1 VGIAMFNDKSLSTDE
16 LLKRADTAMYQA
28 KAAGR
33 NTVRFFDPDMQ
44 SSVDARAALEHDLRH
59 ALAQDE
65 LRLYFQ
71 PQVNAA
77 SRIMGAEVLLRWQH
91 PQRGLVLPGEFITLA
106 EETGLI
112 LPLGAWVL
120 ETACLQLTAWAG
132 QPALCHLSMSVNVSA
147 RQFRQL
153 GFVEQVMDVVARTGA
168 NPRLLKLELTESL
181 MVNSVQETVD
191 KMDAL
196 HALGIS
202 FSLDDFGT
210 GYSSL
215 SYLQRLPLNQLKI
228 DQSFVR
234 DILVD
239 GKDAAIAQTVV
250 HLAQDLGLSVM
261 AEGVETQAQRD
272 FLERIGCHAFQGYLF
287 GRPSPLAEFEQLLLV
302 EAL

>member
-1 VGIAMFNDKSLSTDE
+1 
-16 LLKRADTAMYQA
+16 
-28 KAAGR
+28 
-33 NTVRFFDPDMQ
+33 
-44 SSVDARAALEHDLRH
+44 
-59 ALAQDE
+59 
-65 LRLYFQ
+65 
-71 PQVNAA
+71 
-77 SRIMGAEVLLRWQH
+77 VL
-91 PQRGLVLPGEFITLA
+91 V
-106 EETGLI
+106 
-112 LPLGAWVL
+112 
-120 ETACLQLTAWAG
+120 
-132 QPALCHLSMSVNVSA
+132 
-147 RQFRQL
+147 
-153 GFVEQVMDVVARTGA
+153 RTGA
-168 NPRLLKLELTESL
+168 NPQLLKLELTESL

-272 FLERIGCHAFQGYLF
+272 FLEQIGCHAFQGYLF

-302 EAL
+302 EAI